1 MAEGGTKW
9 VTGAVSACAVG
20 VCVCACVCVWRE
32 VHCPVLRPVHITTSA
47 LTWAE
52 PHRTGSVCTAAV
64 WSTPERMLRRVQF

>member
-32 VHCPVLRPVHITTSA
+32 VHCPVLRPVYHYQCINFKPVG
-47 LTWAE
+47 E

-64 WSTPERMLRRVQF
+64 WSTPKGMLSI